1 MVGRYWF
8 LNDPIL
14 PICDDKVTR
23 LVLYGVIRE
32 DMMHIRYTIP
42 IVYSIVSLCSD
53 NSDSF

>member
-1 MVGRYWF
+1 M
-8 LNDPIL
+8 NDPIL
-14 PICDDKVTR
+14 PICDDKATR

-42 IVYSIVSLCSD
+42 IVYSIVGLYSD